1 MKQTRF
7 KMALIYE
14 GHAPIEATVIIKEER
29 EQATADAMMMA
40 RGWLMASSA
49 QYVNLKDAQGNQ
61 LVTYKR

>member
-7 KMALIYE
+7 KMALIYA
-14 GHAPIEATVIIKEER
+14 GPDAIEATVTIKEER

>member
-7 KMALIYE
+7 KMALIYA
-14 GHAPIEATVIIKEER
+14 GHDTIEATVTIKEER